1 MEVISFLKKLKHKSV
16 NHYDVWLSI
25 LFKLEESKLIELHP
39 RLDLPKTNYYRIIN
53 YGIKLWNESFEF
65 SKLEMKYGKMQIIES
80 KEILTNKTKKP
91 KEVKVKKVEFQDIQ
105 NEVIENKIDMDDVYE
120 SIIQYLNLKANT
132 NFKSK
137 TSSYRTF
144 INARFNVG
152 HKIEDFYQVIDIKS
166 SEWIGTDFQKFLR
179 PETLFGNKFGSYLN
193 QKIVKKTNQDI
204 AYEQVSKA
212 TELGWNN
219 NKI

>member
-1 MEVISFLKKLKHKSV
+1 MEIISFLKKLKHKSA

-25 LFKLEESKLIELHP
+25 LFKLEETKLIELHP

-65 SKLEMKYGKMQIIES
+65 TKIEMKYGKMQIIETKDIPS
-80 KEILTNKTKKP
+80 IKTKKTKATIP
-91 KEVKVKKVEFQDIQ
+91 KNVEI
-105 NEVIENKIDMDDVYE
+105 IENKIPIIESKIDMDEVYD
-120 SIIQYLNLKANT
+120 SIIQYLNSKANT

-137 TSSYRTF
+137 TTSYRTF
-144 INARFNVG
+144 INARFKAG
-152 HKIEDFYQVIDIKS
+152 HKIEDFYQVINIKS
-166 SEWIGTDFQKFLR
+166 EEWIGTDFQKFIR

-193 QKIVKKTNQDI
+193 QKTIKKTNQDI

-212 TELGWNN
+212 TELGWNTN
-219 NKI
+219 QI